1 MIFSLTIFY
10 WSAVDGYFKRE
21 ELEIFNMNY
30 KNLLLDFF
38 S

>member
-10 WSAVDGYFKRE
+10 WSAVDGHFKRE